1 MVLRPEPAFLYGQHR
16 QFRAVVHGVSGE
28 EAPEVPAAEARRDRS
43 TQMLVDANVLLYAV
57 DNTSRF
63 NATAA
68 AWLEEVLN
76 GPRRVGMAWPTLTAF
91 LRITTHPRALAQP
104 LSPASAWSYVEEWLA
119 CDNVWIPGP
128 TERHAGTL
136 AGLLTAYDLRGN
148 PIAASCRPRPAV
160 VSAAGHPLSRVR
172 YPPCPTCPRP
182 PPIRSSMR
190 AA

>member
-1 MVLRPEPAFLYGQHR
+1 
-16 QFRAVVHGVSGE
+16 
-28 EAPEVPAAEARRDRS
+28 
-43 TQMLVDANVLLYAV
+43 MLVDANVLLYAV
-57 DNTSRF
+57 DDTSRF
-63 NATAA
+63 NASAV
-68 AWLEEVLN
+68 AWLEDVLN

-148 PIAASCRPRPAV
+148 LIADADLAALAIEHGLAICSADTDFARFREIHWINPITAS
-160 VSAAGHPLSRVR
+160 
-172 YPPCPTCPRP
+172 
-182 PPIRSSMR
+182 
-190 AA
+190 